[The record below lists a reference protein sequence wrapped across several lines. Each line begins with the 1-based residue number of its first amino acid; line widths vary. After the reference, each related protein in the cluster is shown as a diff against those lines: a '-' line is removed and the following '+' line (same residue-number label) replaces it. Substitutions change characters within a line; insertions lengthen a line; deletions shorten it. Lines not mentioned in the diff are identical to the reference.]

1 MGRAHLP
8 DNFYEKIKPRLRRRI
23 GRELR
28 LARHVLDLGC
38 GSCELVRYLADTY
51 HQKVAGVDISSGSFP
66 KRRRSREGQH
76 FRCIHQDAAHLE
88 SVQDQSV
95 DAVVTAWALHEM
107 KRPKAI
113 LAEVNRIL
121 RLGGE
126 ILVIDF
132 PRGSLAQRLWDENY
146 YSPAE
151 VERMVKQAGFT
162 EVRVKTVERGQV
174 IWATGHRPSLDEAEE
189 STTRIP

>member
-1 MGRAHLP
+1 MARANLP
-8 DNFYEKIKPRLRRRI
+8 ENFYERIKPCLHERI

-28 LARHVLDLGC
+28 LARHVLDVGC
-38 GSCELVRYLADTY
+38 GSCELVRYLANAY

-66 KRRRSREGQH
+66 KRRRSLEGQR

-88 SVQDQSV
+88 FIRDRSV
-95 DAVVTAWALHEM
+95 DAVVTTWALHEM
-107 KRPKAI
+107 KRPQAI

-121 RLGGE
+121 RPGGE

-146 YSPAE
+146 YSPAQ
-151 VERMVKQAGFT
+151 VERMVQQARFT
-162 EVRVKTVERGQV
+162 EVRCKTIERGQV
-174 IWATGHRPSLDEAEE
+174 LWVTGHRRNLTGAGQ
-189 STTRIP
+189 